1 MSDYLSLNNKKSPR
15 SKVSQYLWL
24 RIPEFIDFYDEYAQR
39 SSISLKKSITYL
51 RYFVLFWGYFK
62 VHLFHVYFEVVQS
75 IILIT
80 SQNFALYQK
89 ICLRFFS
96 QKIVSDAQGPKK
108 PFLNIKQICQNCRFG
123 RCLQRPCGG
132 TGRVGLLNGRK
143 NCVHSFSPSVCKV
156 CGYAPSTSIL
166 VPHTFVCQRMI

>member
-24 RIPEFIDFYDEYAQR
+24 RIPEFIDFYDDYAWR

-62 VHLFHVYFEVVQS
+62 VHVFHVYFEVVQS

-89 ICLRFFS
+89 IGRRFFS
-96 QKIVSDAQGPKK
+96 EKLVSDAQGPRK
-108 PFLNIKQICQNCRFG
+108 PFLNIK
-123 RCLQRPCGG
+123 
-132 TGRVGLLNGRK
+132 
-143 NCVHSFSPSVCKV
+143 
-156 CGYAPSTSIL
+156 
-166 VPHTFVCQRMI
+166 